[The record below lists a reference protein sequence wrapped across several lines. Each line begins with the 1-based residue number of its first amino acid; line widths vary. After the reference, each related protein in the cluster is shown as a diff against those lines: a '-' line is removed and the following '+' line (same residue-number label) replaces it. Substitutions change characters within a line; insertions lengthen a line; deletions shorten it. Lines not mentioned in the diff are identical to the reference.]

1 MNSEQQ
7 KFLADVS
14 FGVALLG
21 TVQRGKLYRE
31 GASETQKRAFRSALR
46 SALEILIEQYREG
59 VSEEEHI
66 VIIDNLALT
75 LSEKYPDALKGGRF
89 RIGSAQKA
97 LNLYLKLL
105 WCLDQIPTPPHCPFD
120 SVVLSRIPGCEHVRW
135 TQLDSLS
142 EYQRIVDYAKVAAG
156 KVPLAD
162 WELCLYGAA
171 QSARR
176 LLGIT

>member
-14 FGVALLG
+14 FGVALMG

-31 GASETQKRAFRSALR
+31 GATETQKRAFRSALR
-46 SALEILIEQYREG
+46 YALENLIEQYQRG
-59 VSEEEHI
+59 VSEEEHL
-66 VIIDNLALT
+66 VNIDSLART

-120 SVVLSRIPGCEHVRW
+120 YVVLSRIPGCEHVRW
-135 TQLDSLS
+135 TQLDSLP
-142 EYQRIVDYAKVAAG
+142 EYQRIVDCAKVAAG
-156 KVPLAD
+156 GVSLAD
-162 WELCLYGAA
+162 WELNLYGAA

-176 LLGIT
+176 LVGIT